1 MACDALLML
10 TLQAKFA
17 EVKALED
24 AAQHGTSQQAAAFL
38 ESLRSSLTPPPAPAQ
53 LPVLPASCAPNSA
66 PAETALVPAP
76 PADTAPAQQQ
86 QPPVACAAAAAA
98 VSLSPLMQLTTYMTK
113 LAPLY
118 LCEPAVAAVRTAP
131 LLASEA
137 SQHYACTLLER
148 ELAVLALMEAKLEHD
163 VALAR
168 QRLQAASD
176 RLLAKRGT
184 ELTAAEAE
192 QSKLIADG
200 PASHRKKDLLD
211 KATKE
216 TEHRQKLADVKARIE
231 AAKAAIAED
240 EALAASAELAA
251 AEGTAALLHV
261 QDLAR
266 QMNMRLKTLQDFN
279 AQLAALLPPLHAPA
293 PVAASVQQQRAAA
306 GPGSSC
312 ASSGSA
318 ACGSP
323 NSNSV
328 DSSACSSSP
337 QVDGEPALPPAA
349 APAAPS
355 ASADAHAEWTLRAR
369 RLECLMCR
377 VLWVA
382 ETIRLFDGQ
391 YDTHSV
397 SAGSTSTS
405 TVGGSSGPGAAPAQ
419 GAAAGGPAQG
429 LVGPQGYSQARTTPT
444 DMLSA
449 SRWVKAQGE
458 ELDANFHAA
467 AEELGL
473 LRSRIQQLAW

>member
-1 MACDALLML
+1 M
-10 TLQAKFA
+10 T
-17 EVKALED
+17 
-24 AAQHGTSQQAAAFL
+24 AAGAAGQQH
-38 ESLRSSLTPPPAPAQ
+38 PPAPA
-53 LPVLPASCAPNSA
+53 AR
-66 PAETALVPAP
+66 
-76 PADTAPAQQQ
+76 
-86 QPPVACAAAAAA
+86 AAAAAA
-98 VSLSPLMQLTTYMTK
+98 VALSPLMQLTTYMTK

-118 LCEPAVAAVRTAP
+118 LCEAAVAAVRAAP

-137 SQHYACTLLER
+137 SMHYACALLER

-163 VALAR
+163 VAVAR
-168 QRLQAASD
+168 QRLQAAND

-184 ELTAAEAE
+184 ELAAAEAE
-192 QSKLIADG
+192 QAKLIAEG

-279 AQLAALLPPLHAPA
+279 AQLAALLPPLRPSAAGSHTAVHAAHRGPA
-293 PVAASVQQQRAAA
+293 AVLDGRRTSSSTCSAAYGSPTSNSMDSSSNSPQAEGLPVAT
-306 GPGSSC
+306 
-312 ASSGSA
+312 
-318 ACGSP
+318 
-323 NSNSV
+323 
-328 DSSACSSSP
+328 
-337 QVDGEPALPPAA
+337 
-349 APAAPS
+349 AAPS
-355 ASADAHAEWTLRAR
+355 SFADAHAEWTLRAR

-391 YDTHSV
+391 YDTSCV
-397 SAGSTSTS
+397 TA
-405 TVGGSSGPGAAPAQ
+405 SSGTSGSGSA
-419 GAAAGGPAQG
+419 GAAAAGSPPAAAAQG
-429 LVGPQGYSQARTTPT
+429 VGPGLNGPQGFSQARTTPV
-444 DMLSA
+444 DMLGA
-449 SRWVKAQGE
+449 SRWVKEQGE